1 MVWWLICSS
10 LGGLAWADSEREAS
24 RWSTSGEIR
33 AAVDAIDAFPVDALG
48 TTPSR
53 DPEFSSR
60 IIAGGG
66 LKIGTSSRFDAE
78 IEWSHPQW
86 MPRQARFTTTQSWGK
101 LSVGAD
107 TFGWGNGILAHDGR
121 KESHFGDPE
130 RGNVVGRISYGLRP
144 SSALEPWSIFLA
156 GDVVIRDENAE
167 IFEGDLARQLVL
179 GSRWVADDLEFG
191 VLALVRW
198 QRDRRDLVYPSEERA
213 ESVAVP
219 VDVFVSKTFGDKS
232 DTLQTTI
239 RSELAH
245 VRGST
250 DRLWNGETRDGGGY
264 IQSLG
269 MSTTVS
275 IAHNDSGVALE
286 TEVAYASGDN
296 DTYDDVSR
304 TFTMHSDHKLGLIL
318 FDEVLPQITS
328 RSIEQVSDPGLI
340 AQPPSGLR
348 FTQAKGGL
356 TNAVVINPV
365 LVWQTELPLSARVGW
380 LQAWTAGDWADVYQ
394 TAKQGGYNTT
404 PGGQTPGSRDL
415 GGELDAGLRY
425 SPSLGQYLTL
435 GLAIEGGIFF
445 PGQAL
450 EGVMDAS
457 VKTARLRAAVQW

>member
-1 MVWWLICSS
+1 MWWLICSS
-10 LGGLAWADSEREAS
+10 LGGLAWADSGSDAS
-24 RWSTSGEIR
+24 RWSTSGEVR
-33 AAVDAIDAFPVDALG
+33 TAVDSIDAFAVDALG
-48 TTPSR
+48 AEPSQG
-53 DPEFSSR
+53 PTFNSR

-66 LKIGTSSRFDAE
+66 LKTGTSSRFDAE
-78 IEWSHPQW
+78 IELSHPQW
-86 MPRQARFTTTQSWGK
+86 TPRKARFTTTQSWGK
-101 LSVGAD
+101 LSIGAD

-130 RGNVVGRISYGLRP
+130 RGNVVGRISYGIRP
-144 SSALEPWSIFLA
+144 SSALEAWSVFLA

-167 IFEGDLARQLVL
+167 IIEGDLARQLVL
-179 GSRWVADDLEFG
+179 GSRWVEDDLQVG

-198 QRDRRDLVYPSEERA
+198 QRDRRAPLYPSEDRA

-219 VDVFVSKTFGDKS
+219 VDVFVSKTFGNKTDA
-232 DTLQTTI
+232 LQATI

-250 DRLWNGETRDGGGY
+250 DRLWNGDTGDGGGH

-275 IAHNDSGVALE
+275 VAHKDSGLTLD

-304 TFTMHSDHKLGLIL
+304 TFTMHSDHRLGLIL
-318 FDEVLPQITS
+318 FDEVLPQITT
-328 RSIEQVSDPGLI
+328 RSVEQVSDPGLI

-348 FTQAKGGL
+348 FTEAKGGL

-365 LVWQTELPLSARVGW
+365 LVWQTEHPVSARVGW

-404 PGGQTPGSRDL
+404 TGGQPPGSRDL

-435 GLAIEGGIFF
+435 GLAVEGGIFF

-450 EGVMDAS
+450 DGVLDEP

>member
-1 MVWWLICSS
+1 MWWLICSS
-10 LGGLAWADSEREAS
+10 LGGLAWADSEKDSS

-33 AAVDAIDAFPVDALG
+33 AAVKSVDAFAVDALG
-48 TTPSR
+48 TTTSQ
-53 DPEFSSR
+53 DPKLSSR

-66 LKIGTSSRFDAE
+66 LAIGTSSRFDAE

-86 MPRQARFTTTQSWGK
+86 TPRKARFTTTQSWGK
-101 LSVGAD
+101 LSIGAD

-121 KESHFGDPE
+121 TESHFGDPE
-130 RGNVVGRISYGLRP
+130 QGNVVGRISYALRP
-144 SSALEPWSIFLA
+144 SPALKPWSVFLA

-167 IFEGDLARQLVL
+167 LFAGDLARQVVL
-179 GSRWVADDLEFG
+179 GSRWAEDDLEVG

-198 QRDRRDLVYPSEERA
+198 QRDRRDPAYPSDDRA

-219 VDVFVSKTFGDKS
+219 VDVFVSKTFGDES

-245 VRGST
+245 VSGST
-250 DRLWNGETRDGGGY
+250 DRLWNGETGDDGGH
-264 IQSLG
+264 IRSLG

-275 IAHNDSGVALE
+275 IAHTDSGVALD

-328 RSIEQVSDPGLI
+328 RSVEQVSDPGLI

-365 LVWQTELPLSARVGW
+365 LVWETEHPVSARVGW

-394 TAKQGGYNTT
+394 TATQGGYNTT

-425 SPSLGQYLTL
+425 SPSLGQHLTL
-435 GLAIEGGIFF
+435 GLAVEGGIFF

-450 EGVMDAS
+450 DGVMNDP
-457 VKTARLRAAVQW
+457 VKSARLRAAVQW